1 MKPTSPRQLDL
12 AKSQAALGAAS
23 SSWSDCLP
31 IKFEQVALP
40 KHPVRVDSLDE
51 LSRAAATRGRL
62 AANYWPTV
70 LRPLCEERSVESE
83 SLINY

>member
-1 MKPTSPRQLDL
+1 MKPTSPRQFDL
-12 AKSQAALGAAS
+12 AKSQAALGTAS
-23 SSWSDCLP
+23 SSCSDCLLN
-31 IKFEQVALP
+31 KFEQLALP
-40 KHPVRVDSLDE
+40 VHPVKVASLDN

-70 LRPLCEERSVESE
+70 LCPLCEERGLESE